1 MEKPISVQQLISRV
15 EVNNYELVWSM
26 MQWRKN
32 HHFFAHRVK
41 KAKNAYFMFTPNS
54 AEWSNDFSTPP
65 VVNDDGL
72 KFEEVFIDL
81 KLKGTINE
89 YNTSGRTFFSEPVDL
104 VFTIRAFVQEDGWV
118 NVDNIHFMN
127 QEQKALLTFHRKYE
141 EELDRIGVKT
151 FDGTKFLEQDA
162 FSFFTRIWKNVDN
175 TDNTMVKDTS
185 FNYYHEFV
193 EVNRNIMYSVSV
205 SNMWGRYASHHTDN
219 SYPFQGS
226 VVYPLEPSFYDT
238 KYIFH
243 LEVALEEIYTFYER
257 IAYLTSLFMKPDY
270 LAPMTLSFSKLFDK
284 QSAKQLKGKF
294 PMLKDNSYFK
304 WFTDRVKNQHRT
316 LSSYRH
322 PLIHY
327 KTNNN
332 FLKGSI
338 SVSRTRT
345 WFDNAKNEV
354 ELFKLHDQIEE
365 IHRLV
370 NRELLET
377 YTAFE
382 QVVLLCESLPSSAK
396 EKLKDEILQQEPL
409 EASKI
414 SDPAKL
420 QFERM
425 ENKNFPPP
433 NE

>member
-1 MEKPISVQQLISRV
+1 MEKPISVQQLISSV
-15 EVNNYELVWSM
+15 ELNNYGLVWSL
-26 MQWRKN
+26 MQRRKN

-41 KAKNAYFMFTPNS
+41 KAKNAYFEFATNS
-54 AEWSNDFSTPP
+54 AEWSNDFSIRP
-65 VVNDDGL
+65 VVNDDGF

-118 NVDNIHFMN
+118 NADNIHFMN

-151 FDGTKFLEQDA
+151 LDGTKFLEQDA

-175 TDNTMVKDTS
+175 TDNTMVTDTS
-185 FNYYHEFV
+185 LNYYHEFV
-193 EVNRNIMYSVSV
+193 EANRNIMYSVSV

-270 LAPMTLSFSKLFDK
+270 LAPMTLSFNKLFDK
-284 QSAKQLKGKF
+284 QSAKQLKEKF

-345 WFDNAKNEV
+345 WLDNAMNEE
-354 ELFKLHDQIEE
+354 ELSKLHLQIEE
-365 IHRLV
+365 IHCFV

-382 QVVLLCESLPSSAK
+382 QVVLLCESLPSTAK

-409 EASKI
+409 DASSI
-414 SDPAKL
+414 SDPVEL
-420 QFERM
+420 QIKQM
-425 ENKNFPPP
+425 ENKDLPSL